1 MKVTVNTWYIKV
13 NYELFFPFTLDTVSK
28 NYTKTI
34 MKLSTTMIR
43 SSEQNVYENMR
54 DN

>member
-1 MKVTVNTWYIKV
+1 MKVTVNTQYIKV
-13 NYELFFPFTLDTVSK
+13 NYEWFFHFTLDTVWKS
-28 NYTKTI
+28 YTDTI